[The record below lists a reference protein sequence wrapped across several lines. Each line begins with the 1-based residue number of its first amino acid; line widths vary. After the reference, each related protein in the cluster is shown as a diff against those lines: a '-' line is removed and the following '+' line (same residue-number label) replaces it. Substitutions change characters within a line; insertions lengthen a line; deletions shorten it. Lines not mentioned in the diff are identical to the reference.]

1 MSAVFFFFFYY
12 INKIRIYRMYVANKI
27 WIYRMYIGDC
37 HVILFEQKLMR
48 LFLKSISSSRFLQ
61 ALKIIRWLSLP
72 YVIVGHKYIL
82 ISFNK
87 LNVLSDVKLVAD
99 ITMINL
105 ASLYTLQRW
114 FLTSRFFNTSVTV
127 WTDPVSRI
135 SLQYSDSVFSCTWH
149 RILFKSLSYNATTSL
164 YLLPKWLPFAALR
177 RRFSNLMYVLKSSW
191 WNQSSIALMIQSKD
205 S

>member
-1 MSAVFFFFFYY
+1 MTAVFFFFYY

-135 SLQYSDSVFSCTWH
+135 SLQYSDSVFSCTRH
-149 RILFKSLSYNATTSL
+149 RILFKSLSYNAITSL
-164 YLLPKWLPFAALR
+164 YLLPKSLPFAALR
-177 RRFSNLMYVLKSSW
+177 RRFSNLIYVLKSSW